1 LELLK
6 TSVESCRQSNLALIM
21 FYDEFATILSHKL
34 LQPEIME
41 WWRFQ

>member
-1 LELLK
+1 
-6 TSVESCRQSNLALIM
+6 M